1 MYFSLLP
8 LTFYIGTLKLEKL
21 RQFSWSG
28 RDVASSQVQSTAAL
42 AAADV
47 HPGTSRQSL
56 QHILHKTHSLT
67 DVNVPESSCTPAASS
82 SSSDAQDTSVILQ
95 SDNLPRDASI
105 RYTPLEQQFLAIKAK
120 YPDTLLFVECGYK
133 YRFFGEDA
141 EIASKVLHIGCFPDH
156 NFKTGSIP
164 VHRLNVHIRR
174 YVQAIQL
181 ILYWYVTFLSLLR
194 TNVAMV
200 TAWGL
205 WTPNENGACISRI
218 FPNRS
223 LYRSVVC

>member
-1 MYFSLLP
+1 MSIRALVVNLCNISFTKRILWLMLMCQKVPVHLLHP
-8 LTFYIGTLKLEKL
+8 APALLLLKI
-21 RQFSWSG
+21 Q
-28 RDVASSQVQSTAAL
+28 
-42 AAADV
+42 
-47 HPGTSRQSL
+47 
-56 QHILHKTHSLT
+56 
-67 DVNVPESSCTPAASS
+67 
-82 SSSDAQDTSVILQ
+82 SVILQ
-95 SDNLPRDASI
+95 SDNLPRDACV

-174 YVQAIQL
+174 YVLAIQL
-181 ILYWYVTFLSLLR
+181 IRRYFFGMLLFLSLLW
-194 TNVAMV
+194 TNVAIV

-205 WTPNENGACISRI
+205 CGLQRRMGHVSPVSSLIGHCIGQ
-218 FPNRS
+218 
-223 LYRSVVC
+223 

>member
-1 MYFSLLP
+1 MYFSLLS

-42 AAADV
+42 AAGDV

-82 SSSDAQDTSVILQ
+82 SSSPAAQDTAVILQ
-95 SDNLPRDASI
+95 SDNLPRDACV

-174 YVQAIQL
+174 YVLAIQL
-181 ILYWYVTFLSLLR
+181 IRRYFFGMLL
-194 TNVAMV
+194 
-200 TAWGL
+200 
-205 WTPNENGACISRI
+205 
-218 FPNRS
+218 FP
-223 LYRSVVC
+223 LFFGPMWQ